1 MITLEQL
8 NHRGTGF
15 LPGYLGIVI
24 TSFGPGEM
32 CAELSVTP
40 QLMAPNGYLHAGT
53 IVTLADT
60 ASGYGCISNLPEGAT
75 GFTTIELKT
84 NFLGTARAGVIACV
98 AKAAHLGRNTQ
109 VWDATIT
116 HRDTGKTIA
125 MFRCTLMVLY
135 AKQDR
140 GSPQPA

>member
-8 NHRGTGF
+8 NQRGTGF
-15 LPGYLGIVI
+15 LPGTVGIVI

-32 CAELSVTP
+32 CAELPVTP

-60 ASGYGCISNLPEGAT
+60 ASGYGCISNLPEGAN

-84 NFLGTARAGVIACV
+84 NFLGTARAGTIACV
-98 AKAAHLGRNTQ
+98 AKAAHLGKTTQ
-109 VWDATIT
+109 VWDATVT
-116 HRDTGKTIA
+116 HRDTGKAIA
-125 MFRCTLMVLY
+125 MFRCTQMVLY
-135 AKQDR
+135 PKESRA
-140 GSPQPA
+140 

>member
-8 NHRGTGF
+8 NKRGVGF
-15 LPGYLGIVI
+15 LPGHLDIVI
-24 TSFGPGEM
+24 TKVGPREM
-32 CAELSVTP
+32 CAELAVKP

-60 ASGYGCISNLPEGAT
+60 ASGYGCVASLPEGAS

-84 NFLGTARAGVIACV
+84 NFLGTAREGVITCV

-109 VWDATIT
+109 VWDAIVT

-125 MFRCTLMVLY
+125 MFRCTQMILY
-135 AKQDR
+135 AKDGR
-140 GSPQPA
+140 A

>member
-8 NHRGTGF
+8 NKRGIGF
-15 LPGYLGIVI
+15 LPGHLGIVI

-32 CAELSVTP
+32 CAELAVTP

-60 ASGYGCISNLPEGAT
+60 ASGYGCVANLPEGAI

-84 NFLGTARAGVIACV
+84 NFLSTARDGVIECV
-98 AKAAHLGRNTQ
+98 AKAAHMGRTTQ
-109 VWDATIT
+109 VWDAIVS

-125 MFRCTLMVLY
+125 MFRCTQMVLY
-135 AKQDR
+135 AKDGR
-140 GSPQPA
+140 A

>member
-8 NHRGTGF
+8 NKRGTGF
-15 LPGYLGIVI
+15 LPGYVGLVI
-24 TSFGPGEM
+24 TSFAPGEM
-32 CAELSVTP
+32 CAELPITP

-60 ASGYGCISNLPEGAT
+60 ASGYGCIANLPEGAN

-84 NFLGTARAGVIACV
+84 NFLGTARAGTIACV
-98 AKAAHLGRNTQ
+98 AKAAHLGKATQ
-109 VWDATIT
+109 VWDATVT

-125 MFRCTLMVLY
+125 MFRCTQMVLY
-135 AKQDR
+135 PKDR
-140 GSPQPA
+140 A

>member
-8 NHRGTGF
+8 NKRGIGF
-15 LPGYLGIVI
+15 LPGHLGIVI

-32 CAELSVTP
+32 CAELAVTP

-60 ASGYGCISNLPEGAT
+60 ACGYGCIANLPEGAI
-75 GFTTIELKT
+75 GFTTIELKS
-84 NFLGTARAGVIACV
+84 NFLGTARAGVIECV
-98 AKAAHLGRNTQ
+98 AKAAHLGRTTQ
-109 VWDATIT
+109 VWDAIVS

-125 MFRCTLMVLY
+125 MFRCTQMVLY
-135 AKQDR
+135 SKDGRA
-140 GSPQPA
+140 

>member
-8 NHRGTGF
+8 KQRGEGF
-15 LPGYLGIVI
+15 LPGYVGIVI

-32 CAELSVTP
+32 CAELPITP

-53 IVTLADT
+53 IITLADT
-60 ASGYGCISNLPEGAT
+60 ASGYGCIASLPEGAT

-84 NFLGTARAGVIACV
+84 NFLGTARAGTIACV
-98 AKAAHLGRNTQ
+98 ARAQHLGRTTQ
-109 VWDATIT
+109 LWDAVVT

-125 MFRCTLMVLY
+125 LFRCTQLVLY
-135 AKQDR
+135 AKQGR
-140 GSPQPA
+140 A